1 MRVIR
6 HVVLMRFA
14 DPRDASEA
22 KARLDGLVG
31 VVPEL
36 LSLQVDLDV
45 LRSEASWD
53 LALVST
59 HDDLDGLR
67 AYQGHPA
74 HAAFGEWL
82 RPRLSAR
89 ASVDAEV

>member
-1 MRVIR
+1 
-6 HVVLMRFA
+6 MRFTDPA
-14 DPRDASEA
+14 DARAT
-22 KARLDGLVG
+22 KARLEALVG

-59 HDDLDGLR
+59 HADLDGLS
-67 AYQGHPA
+67 AYQAHPA
-74 HAAFGEWL
+74 HAAFLEWL

-89 ASVDAEV
+89 ASVDAEA

>member
-1 MRVIR
+1 MIR
-6 HVVLMRFA
+6 HVVLMRFTDPA
-14 DPRDASEA
+14 DAGEV
-22 KARLDGLVG
+22 KARLDALVG

-45 LRSEASWD
+45 LRSDASWD

-59 HDDLDGLR
+59 HADLEGLK
-67 AYQGHPA
+67 AYQSHPA
-74 HAAFGEWL
+74 HVAFLEWM
-82 RPRLSAR
+82 RPRLSDR

>member
-1 MRVIR
+1 VIR

-14 DPRDASEA
+14 EPAHAPEA
-22 KARLDGLVG
+22 KARLDALLG

-45 LRSEASWD
+45 LRTDASWD

-59 HDDLDGLR
+59 HDDLEALQ
-67 AYQGHPA
+67 AYQADPA
-74 HAAFGEWL
+74 HVEVIQWL
-82 RPRLSAR
+82 RPLLVDR
-89 ASVDAEV
+89 ASVDANA